1 MVQEVDFIR
10 ELLHE
15 VNPTTT
21 FGFDPLC
28 AGWIRDFKM
37 IKATAFVSDD
47 KLDFMLFFMAGYPD
61 LFVFIQ
67 LIAMDDSVIDRLR
80 QADENVW
87 IQIFIYMQTLHQVPD
102 KVFYFADTAGM
113 RGKFQYFCT
122 YIDGRISLYFSTI
135 DNTPRQETC
144 NTVSGQEIR
153 TCIVRFLPRAAEYI
167 AQGPAA

>member
-37 IKATAFVSDD
+37 VKATAFVSDD

-67 LIAMDDSVIDRLR
+67 LIAMHDSVIDRLR

-102 KVFYFADTAGM
+102 KVFYFADTTGM

-122 YIDGRISLYFSTI
+122 YIDGRINLSFSMI
-135 DNTPRQETC
+135 GSTPRPGTC
-144 NTVSGQEIR
+144 SKASGREIR

-167 AQGPAA
+167 AQGPVA